1 MTITLVDAARMLW
14 CPGLVNLTGNHK
26 TSLHDWFA
34 KATYAPANSGN
45 ALRLEQIDTR
55 RFLEAL
61 SADINRT
68 ATAASETLHNIIEI
82 ERLPKSLAWPY
93 VKLYYSS
100 FFYAHMLL
108 RIWGRSPSYF
118 RTLEL
123 ATLRETL
130 AAYSLTAPF
139 AMKTGQFL
147 LIADLGT
154 SAIEIHIDNSSNGT
168 HESVWRALNK
178 ALIDLQTAVGAS
190 NFLTADKTALIT
202 ELKSLQSLITNNGN
216 NFSWPSQMRNEI
228 QYRQGEGLWYPYQGK
243 AKMSELRKEIL
254 TVFNEETNQSSFS
267 HGSES
272 DLKTFRAACLATI
285 YLARGV
291 IADMREVGGQK
302 NFLNFGQRKFEAN
315 LV

>member
-45 ALRLEQIDTR
+45 ALRLEGIDTR

-108 RIWGRSPSYF
+108 RIWGKSPSYF

-147 LIADLGT
+147 LIADLGS
-154 SAIEIHIDNSSNGT
+154 SAVEVHLDKKSNGT
-168 HESVWRALNK
+168 HESVWRALNN
-178 ALIDLQTAVGAS
+178 ALTDLQTAVGAS
-190 NFLTADKTALIT
+190 NFLTADKSSLIA

-216 NFSWPSQMRNEI
+216 NSSWPSQMRNEI

-243 AKMSELRKEIL
+243 AKISELKREIQK
-254 TVFNEETNQSSFS
+254 VFNDETNHNSFVRR
-267 HGSES
+267 SES
-272 DLKTFRAACLATI
+272 ELKSFCSACVAII

-302 NFLNFGQRKFEAN
+302 NFLNFGQRKFEDT